1 MTRYNFLFLD
11 PVRLQDV
18 AAATASVFG
27 IPADRIKTVANGV
40 TETPSAG
47 IPLVL
52 IEFDPERDGE
62 YTAFSAGEEFSSAI
76 GDLPLVSVASRLCA
90 HLKARAILG
99 VANAASDAVWTLVAA
114 DGSSGMVLVD
124 VDDLDDARYTI
135 TGALQPIKGAP
146 EIPPAEL
153 PEDYNPFYA

>member
-1 MTRYNFLFLD
+1 MTRYNFLFLE
-11 PVRLQDV
+11 PVPLQDV
-18 AAATASVFG
+18 ADAVSSAFG
-27 IPADRIKTVANGV
+27 IPSNRIKTIANGA
-40 TETPSAG
+40 TESPSTG

-76 GDLPLVSVASRLCA
+76 GDLPLASVASKLCA
-90 HLKARAILG
+90 HLKVRAILG
-99 VANAASDAVWTLVAA
+99 VANTASDAIWTLVAA

-146 EIPPAEL
+146 EIPVTEL
-153 PEDYNPFYA
+153 PEGYNPFYT